1 MGDAPKITGPD
12 LETPFPID
20 QLVDGKPLVGHVG
33 EDGVIVVR
41 QGTAIFA
48 LGATC
53 SHYGA
58 PLADGIVD
66 GQTVRCP
73 WHHACFDL
81 RTGDP
86 IGGPAINPLPC
97 YDVTREGNLVKIGK
111 AKKSVKRTSPTGG
124 PVSVAI
130 VGAGPAGTAC
140 AVALRADG
148 YLGTITV
155 IGAEQPG
162 PVDRP
167 NLSKDYLA
175 GNAPEEWIPLR
186 TREQFAG
193 QSIEL
198 VADDAVTSVDL
209 AARKLALK
217 SGREVGFGAL
227 VLATGAE
234 AIKLALPGA
243 ELPHVHSL
251 RTLADARG
259 IIEGAKQAKRAVVI
273 GASFIGLEAAASL
286 RARGLDVTVVGPEA
300 VPLARVVGDEVG
312 TFVRSVH
319 EANGTKFKLGTK
331 PAKITASTVE
341 LEDGTSLPAELVVVG
356 VGVRPRTA
364 LAEAMG
370 LAVDRGIVV
379 DETLK
384 TAAQEVYAI
393 GDVARFPWDGGS
405 VRIEH
410 FAVAVRHGQ
419 QAARR
424 ILGRASK
431 GGNVP
436 FFWSQHHDVTLSY
449 VGHAEK
455 FERPIVVGDLS
466 KRDAIVGYREGGKV
480 RAVLTIGRD
489 EASLRAEVAFEKGD
503 QAALE
508 ALLR

>member
-1 MGDAPKITGPD
+1 MGDAPKLSGPD

-20 QLVDGKPLVGHVG
+20 QLVEGKPFLGRVGD
-33 EDGVIVVR
+33 EGVIVVR

-48 LGATC
+48 TGATC
-53 SHYGA
+53 THYGA
-58 PLADGIVD
+58 PLAEGAID

-81 RTGDP
+81 RTGDA

-97 YDVTREGNLVKIGK
+97 FDVVRDGNLIKIGK

-124 PVSVAI
+124 PASVAI

-155 IGAEQPG
+155 VGAEQPG

-175 GNAPEEWIPLR
+175 GTAPEEWIPLR
-186 TREQFAG
+186 TREQFAA

-198 VADDAVTSVDL
+198 VADDEVTSVDL

-217 SGREVGFGAL
+217 SGRTVAFGAL
-227 VLATGAE
+227 VLAPGAE
-234 AIKLALPGA
+234 AIRLAIPGA
-243 ELPHVHSL
+243 DLPHVHVL
-251 RTLADARG
+251 RTLADARA
-259 IIEGAKQAKRAVVI
+259 IIDGAKSAKRAVVV
-273 GASFIGLEAAASL
+273 GSSFIGLEAAASL
-286 RARGLDVTVVGPEA
+286 RARGLDVTVVGPDA
-300 VPLARVVGDEVG
+300 VPLARVLGDEVG
-312 TFVRSVH
+312 TFVRGVH
-319 EANGTKFKLGTK
+319 EANGTKFRLGTK
-331 PAKITASTVE
+331 PAKITPTEVV
-341 LEDGTSLPAELVVVG
+341 LEDGTSLPAELVVTG

-364 LAEAMG
+364 LAESMG
-370 LAVDRGIVV
+370 LALDRGIVV
-379 DETLK
+379 DESFK

-393 GDVARFPWDGGS
+393 GDVARYPWDGSS

-419 QAARR
+419 QTARR

-431 GGNVP
+431 GGTVP

-449 VGHAEK
+449 VGHAER
-455 FERPIVVGDLS
+455 FERPIVVGNLAE
-466 KRDAIVGYREGGKV
+466 RDAIVGYREDGKV
-480 RAVLTIGRD
+480 KAILTIGRD
-489 EASLRAEVAFEKGD
+489 RASLEAELAFESGD
-503 QAALE
+503 QARLE